1 MEDAKSEQAVK
12 PMSGHLRDQP
22 VFLQI
27 YGNTR
32 KLLVHLREGGLSTEK
47 KPPNFRDNHDHKNM
61 RKCSNDLNRSMFL
74 GKLPV
79 LSQTSLYRWF
89 GLVATAGRGLSCSVL
104 VCVSSDSV

>member
-47 KPPNFRDNHDHKNM
+47 KPPNFREYMGCHECEDSSSCH
-61 RKCSNDLNRSMFL
+61 FL
-74 GKLPV
+74 
-79 LSQTSLYRWF
+79 
-89 GLVATAGRGLSCSVL
+89 
-104 VCVSSDSV
+104 DSF